1 MAHIGIYILC
11 GGASSRMGTCKTQ
24 VKFEG
29 QPLLDHILHT
39 VQTLEQKIH
48 LVCKPHQQDTL
59 LQYGVPI
66 VLDATERTHPLE
78 GVRSALNH
86 AEEQF
91 ESIIVLPCDT
101 PRLSQTSILRLLQH
115 VPAVVVDDTERV
127 HPLILHLPLS
137 WIDRCNTHLESQ
149 GSMRD
154 FAALAHRVTVPI
166 HETINLNRPTD
177 LTQPDKASS

>member
-1 MAHIGIYILC
+1 
-11 GGASSRMGTCKTQ
+11 MGTCKTQ
-24 VKFEG
+24 VEFQG
-29 QPLLDHILHT
+29 RPLIAHILES
-39 VQTLEQKIH
+39 VLNLGMDVH

-59 LQYGVPI
+59 LQYGLPI
-66 VLDATERTHPLE
+66 VLDATEHAHPLE

-86 AEEQF
+86 AQGQF
-91 ESIIVLPCDT
+91 QSIVVLPCDT

-127 HPLILHLPLS
+127 HPLMLHLPLS
-137 WIDRCNTHLESQ
+137 WIDRCRTHLESQ

-154 FAALAHRVTVPI
+154 FAAVAHRVTVPI

-177 LTQPDKASS
+177 LTQPDKAFS